1 MKDCGIVKDLLPLYA
16 EDMASEESNAFIKNH
31 LETCADCKA
40 AFDAMQAP
48 VEAEPAAPLK
58 IVRRGVKKRGLL
70 LAGLIA
76 CLVAALLVG
85 LFARLTKPIPLTS
98 VEEAFASVKVMPE
111 IQSVRVG
118 SDVYLTNVEVDPE
131 TGTVLIDGVDAE
143 TDENVLYLMYPA
155 STHIGIESMHPEWYK
170 TDFQLWLERWI
181 PGGEITEIPDGYDEE
196 YVYAYT
202 TLWDIIFPEHDTWVG
217 TGIVLTEHTNAVYFE
232 PFDGTEHVPMYVRDG
247 FEPEAGLALPRLVMN
262 YYFLIALS
270 LTVILFVPWFVLLL
284 KKKQKAR
291 RVFDILLLIPFCC
304 TFAFLFAGFPATT
317 IEPLRDLIFVCITA
331 VLLIGAGL
339 CGRALLRKD

>member
-1 MKDCGIVKDLLPLYA
+1 MKNCGIVKDLLPLYA
-16 EDMASEESNAFIKNH
+16 ENMASDETGAFVREH
-31 LETCADCKA
+31 LETCEDCRRA
-40 AFDAMQAP
+40 LDAMKAP
-48 VEAEPAAPLK
+48 VAADPAAPLK
-58 IVRRGVKKRGLL
+58 SVRKAVKKRSWLI
-70 LAGLIA
+70 AGLIA

-131 TGTVLIDGVDAE
+131 TGMALIDGEDPE
-143 TDENVLYLMYPA
+143 TIEKVLYLMYPA
-155 STHIGIESMHPEWYK
+155 STHIGH
-170 TDFQLWLERWI
+170 WLERWI
-181 PGGEITEIPDGYDEE
+181 PGGEITEIPDGYEEE

-202 TLWDIIFPEHDTWVG
+202 TLWDILFPQHDTWVG

-262 YYFLIALS
+262 FYFLIALS

-317 IEPLRDLIFVCITA
+317 IAPVRELAFVLLIA
-331 VLLIGAGL
+331 LLLIGAGL

>member
-1 MKDCGIVKDLLPLYA
+1 MKNCGIVKDLLPLYA
-16 EDMASEESNAFIKNH
+16 ENMASDETGAFVREH
-31 LETCADCKA
+31 LETCEDCRRVL
-40 AFDAMQAP
+40 DAMKAP
-48 VEAEPAAPLK
+48 VAADPAAPLK
-58 IVRRGVKKRGLL
+58 SVRKAVKKRSWLI
-70 LAGLIA
+70 AGLIA

-131 TGTVLIDGVDAE
+131 TGMALIDGEDPE
-143 TDENVLYLMYPA
+143 TIEKVLYLMYPA

-181 PGGEITEIPDGYDEE
+181 PGGEITEIPDGYEE

-202 TLWDIIFPEHDTWVG
+202 TLWDILFPQHGTWLG

-232 PFDGTEHVPMYVRDG
+232 PFDGTEHVPLYVRDG

-304 TFAFLFAGFPATT
+304 TFAFLFAGFPTTT

>member
-1 MKDCGIVKDLLPLYA
+1 MKDCGIVKDLLPLYT
-16 EDMASEESNAFIKNH
+16 EDMASEESAAFVKEH
-31 LETCADCKA
+31 LEICADCRKTYEE
-40 AFDAMQAP
+40 MKAP
-48 VEAEPAAPLK
+48 VETEPAAPLK
-58 IVRRGVKKRGLL
+58 TVKRAVKKRGLL
-70 LAGLIA
+70 IAGLIA

-85 LFARLTKPIPLTS
+85 VFARLTKPIPLTS

-111 IQSVRVG
+111 IHSVQIG
-118 SDVYLTNVEVDPE
+118 GDVYLANVEADPE
-131 TGTVLIDGVDAE
+131 SGTALIDGEDAE
-143 TDENVLYLMYPA
+143 TVENVLYLMYPA
-155 STHIGIESMHPEWYK
+155 STHIDIESMHPEWYK

-181 PGGEITEIPDGYDEE
+181 PGDEITEIPDGYEE

-202 TLWDIIFPEHDTWVG
+202 TLWDILFPERDTWVG

-232 PFDGTEHVPMYVRDG
+232 PFDGTEHVPLYVRDG
-247 FEPEAGLALPRLVMN
+247 FEPEAGLALPRLIMN
-262 YYFLIALS
+262 YYFLIALA

-317 IEPLRDLIFVCITA
+317 IAPVRELAFVCIIA
-331 VLLIGAGL
+331 ALLIVAGL
-339 CGRALLRKD
+339 CARKLLRKD